1 VAEVAW
7 GEQVAVIGCGAVGLG
22 AIQGARLAGAGR
34 IIAVDVTRAKLD
46 LALEVGATDLI
57 EAGDDAAQ
65 RIRDLTG
72 GRGADVVVEAAGRP
86 AAFRLSVEAARAGG
100 RIVWLGKTGVD
111 EEVAFRW
118 GSLMGERQIRRS
130 SYGGARPH
138 RDFPEMAAAY
148 LAGDL
153 KLDPLISRRIR
164 LDEINDAF
172 DALRLGEVVRT
183 VIQFD
188 T

>member
-1 VAEVAW
+1 
-7 GEQVAVIGCGAVGLG
+7 
-22 AIQGARLAGAGR
+22 
-34 IIAVDVTRAKLD
+34 
-46 LALEVGATDLI
+46 
-57 EAGDDAAQ
+57 
-65 RIRDLTG
+65 
-72 GRGADVVVEAAGRP
+72 
-86 AAFRLSVEAARAGG
+86 LSVAAARAGG